1 MRNGYANVMIERRT
15 YPWSDPF
22 RIGPPGGSPVLVV
35 PQRRPTSAHRGPL
48 KESTNS
54 MTYIVLLMAALN
66 RPTQGTPVGQ
76 YSTHTT
82 HEEMLGLL

>member
-1 MRNGYANVMIERRT
+1 
-15 YPWSDPF
+15 
-22 RIGPPGGSPVLVV
+22 
-35 PQRRPTSAHRGPL
+35 
-48 KESTNS
+48 